1 MTEKRF
7 TQNMTHYGTSQ
18 NYVTGINDN
27 QTNRELVDIADVVG
41 LLNMLHEENTELR
54 TALKEL
60 QEIGDYQADRIA
72 ELDNENIKLE
82 DQLKNLRRLANEVYM
97 EQNE

>member
-41 LLNMLHEENTELR
+41 LLNMLHEENIE
-54 TALKEL
+54 LKEAMKRMMI
-60 QEIGDYQADRIA
+60 EMMAGGR
-72 ELDNENIKLE
+72 
-82 DQLKNLRRLANEVYM
+82 
-97 EQNE
+97 